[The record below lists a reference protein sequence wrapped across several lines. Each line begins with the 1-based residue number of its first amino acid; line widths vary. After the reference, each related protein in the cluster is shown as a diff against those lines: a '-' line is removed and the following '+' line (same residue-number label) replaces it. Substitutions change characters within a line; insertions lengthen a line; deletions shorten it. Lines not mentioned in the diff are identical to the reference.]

1 MAKEQTLDSV
11 PESPAPSRRP
21 RAGAGL
27 RHEGRRV
34 IGLVE
39 VAEDMVHY
47 AVALLLVAV
56 AAIVLVS
63 SIVDFFDT
71 GSTAAS
77 HDAVTTSS
85 ITGDT
90 TAAASADEA
99 NQQNTFPERV
109 TAVINSVLFVII
121 VMEILRTVVAHFD
134 DAGLQLKPFLII
146 GIISAVRHILTVGA
160 QVSLGGGGNAADFR
174 RTQTELGVNAAVVL
188 ALVLGLVLVWRSERI
203 APDSPETDTT
213 RGLVA

>member
-1 MAKEQTLDSV
+1 LAEDRTIELV
-11 PESPAPSRRP
+11 AARVGRASRQ
-21 RAGAGL
+21 RAGTGL

-39 VAEDMVHY
+39 MAEDVVHY

-56 AAIVLVS
+56 AAAVLVKS
-63 SIVDFFDT
+63 VTDFF
-71 GSTAAS
+71 G
-77 HDAVTTSS
+77 
-85 ITGDT
+85 
-90 TAAASADEA
+90 
-99 NQQNTFPERV
+99 NQDHIFAERV

-160 QVSLGGGGNAADFR
+160 QVSLGGAEGDADHFR
-174 RTQTELGVNAAVVL
+174 RAQMELGVNAAVVM
-188 ALVLGLVLVWRSERI
+188 ALVLGLVLVWRSEKVN
-203 APDSPETDTT
+203 ATSPETDTT
-213 RGLVA
+213 AGMAP